1 MTPDQSTT
9 DDIVAESALQL
20 WSAAQ
25 TDFDPFEV
33 DSSDWPETAVPV
45 RDADIAVD
53 TRLEVDD
60 VRAALERLD
69 GVKVVVGREAGTRQR
84 AAGGAGGHAAVAGCR
99 SSACTVARRTR
110 NARSSS
116 RLRRS
121 QPVTSSL
128 HLLALHEA
136 HAGTTLSSV

>member
-1 MTPDQSTT
+1 MTPDQPTT

-33 DSSDWPETAVPV
+33 DPADWPETAVPV

-69 GVKVVVGREAGTRQR
+69 GVKVVVGREAGTLS
-84 AAGGAGGHAAVAGCR
+84 V
-99 SSACTVARRTR
+99 
-110 NARSSS
+110 
-116 RLRRS
+116 LRVV
-121 QPVTSSL
+121 PADTPL
-128 HLLALHEA
+128 
-136 HAGTTLSSV
+136 

>member
-1 MTPDQSTT
+1 MTSDQSTT

-20 WSAAQ
+20 WSVAQ

-33 DSSDWPETAVPV
+33 DSSDWPATAVPV

-69 GVKVVVGREAGTRQR
+69 GVKVVVGREAGT
-84 AAGGAGGHAAVAGCR
+84 V
-99 SSACTVARRTR
+99 SV
-110 NARSSS
+110 
-116 RLRRS
+116 LRVV
-121 QPVTSSL
+121 PADTPL
-128 HLLALHEA
+128 
-136 HAGTTLSSV
+136 

>member
-1 MTPDQSTT
+1 MTSDQSTT

-33 DSSDWPETAVPV
+33 DSSDWPETVVPV

-69 GVKVVVGREAGTRQR
+69 GVKVVLGREAGT
-84 AAGGAGGHAAVAGCR
+84 V
-99 SSACTVARRTR
+99 SV
-110 NARSSS
+110 
-116 RLRRS
+116 LRVV
-121 QPVTSSL
+121 PADT
-128 HLLALHEA
+128 AL
-136 HAGTTLSSV
+136 

>member
-9 DDIVAESALQL
+9 DDMVAESALQL

-33 DSSDWPETAVPV
+33 DSSEWPETAVPV

-60 VRAALERLD
+60 VRAALARLD
-69 GVKVVVGREAGTRQR
+69 GVKVVVGREAGTLS
-84 AAGGAGGHAAVAGCR
+84 V
-99 SSACTVARRTR
+99 
-110 NARSSS
+110 
-116 RLRRS
+116 LRVV
-121 QPVTSSL
+121 PADT
-128 HLLALHEA
+128 AL
-136 HAGTTLSSV
+136 

>member
-1 MTPDQSTT
+1 MGTSPSLHADGYRRAMPSDATT

-33 DSSDWPETAVPV
+33 PSEDWPSTAVPV

-53 TRLEVDD
+53 THLEVED

-69 GVKVVVGREAGTRQR
+69 GVKVVVGRDAGTCS
-84 AAGGAGGHAAVAGCR
+84 V
-99 SSACTVARRTR
+99 
-110 NARSSS
+110 
-116 RLRRS
+116 LRVI
-121 QPVTSSL
+121 PTDP
-128 HLLALHEA
+128 AL
-136 HAGTTLSSV
+136 

>member
-1 MTPDQSTT
+1 MTSDQSTT

-33 DSSDWPETAVPV
+33 DSSDWPETVVPV

-69 GVKVVVGREAGTRQR
+69 GVKVVVGREAGT
-84 AAGGAGGHAAVAGCR
+84 V
-99 SSACTVARRTR
+99 SV
-110 NARSSS
+110 
-116 RLRRS
+116 LRVV
-121 QPVTSSL
+121 PADT
-128 HLLALHEA
+128 AL
-136 HAGTTLSSV
+136 